1 VVARTVLLSC
11 RNICRGLARRIAK
24 RRRLRMLGT
33 PPPRGTCE
41 SVVLEPELALS
52 VPWHYQRGSPTA
64 IASPPVSPGLAT
76 VCRQKP
82 SVWTCIVLH
91 VPAWARSCRRQRAC
105 PLGRLQRG
113 VRQRLRALP
122 GLLRATIV
130 GRGALASSAC
140 TNGTQVHRCPC
151 LEGHSDARV
160 AVATVVGEFRSAC
173 GRVSQSP
180 WLAALTWS

>member
-1 VVARTVLLSC
+1 MVARTVLLSC

-76 VCRQKP
+76 ASRQKP